1 MFKALLVCL
10 LSYGLASTVSTAS
23 AGPLILGLR
32 AGSSIPDLRDNGGN
46 ELSKGWSSRVA
57 TYYGAFAELE
67 IAPAFSVQAEL
78 SYAAQGGRKDGLQPI
93 ITDLSALGVP
103 PGVTLYARFKNI
115 AKLDYLEIPVL
126 AKYHFGPANR
136 LFVGAGPYVGFLL
149 SAKTVTSG
157 QSSIYMDPQ
166 GTQPLAFP
174 PGSPYEGA
182 PVPPQ
187 DFGATTDGKADLHT
201 FNWGLQAGAGYA
213 RPVGP
218 GMASLELRGGLGLA
232 NIQKDT
238 ATNGKNVTGNL
249 VIALG
254 YGMRF
259 GGR

>member
-1 MFKALLVCL
+1 MLRVLRVFV
-10 LSYGLASTVSTAS
+10 LSCCLASAAS
-23 AGPLILGLR
+23 AGPLTVGLR

-46 ELSKGWSSRVA
+46 DLSKGWSSRVA
-57 TYYGAFAELE
+57 PYFGAFAELQVT
-67 IAPAFSVQAEL
+67 PAFSVQAEVD
-78 SYAAQGGRKDGLQPI
+78 YAAQGGKKDGLQPI
-93 ITDLSALGVP
+93 ITDLSALGAP
-103 PGVTLYARFKNI
+103 ADLTLYARFKNT

-157 QSSIYMDPQ
+157 QSSIYLDPQ
-166 GTQPLAFP
+166 GAQPLVFP
-174 PGSPYEGA
+174 QGSPYEGQ
-182 PVPPQ
+182 PIPPQ
-187 DFGATTDGKADLHT
+187 DFGATTDGKADLHA
-201 FNWGLQAGAGYA
+201 FNWGVQAGVGCALPA
-213 RPVGP
+213 GP
-218 GMASLELRGGLGLA
+218 GVASLELRGGLGLA
-232 NIQKDT
+232 NLQKDT